1 MSKRHDWS
9 PLVPP
14 PTGTTSLK
22 RDKEE
27 EELTLATPTQD
38 EDSIAGQMS
47 RGNACWQKR
56 DWQGAIQAY
65 AYTLW
70 REPLASM
77 SIVYLMEASR
87 HEYQRERSRHLRDH
101 EDTIVVRA
109 GHERTRGQE
118 QVVLGESTEHQS
130 PLLVVPEDLA
140 DLVSWCWLEAL
151 RRPSDCI
158 ILEEQSMALVVVGL
172 IYKLIWGAVVLVDDL
187 AAAGSEYKRLDSL
200 TIDQL
205 KIQANGLPNPRD
217 LQGDEWQRLA
227 AGLITGFD
235 GTLTSGSGKQQNHS
249 LMQRERRVVNGAQL
263 NCLEALAPALAS
275 PLMAS
280 RYWRWN
286 QERINWPELRN
297 RTRETDLV
305 SIVIPAYGHPN
316 ELEACLNALRAAQN
330 QTRWEAVIVM
340 NDSTSLNG
348 DVVFK
353 HSCDDPRIR
362 AVWPGENLQFA
373 LGSNLGFAAS
383 NGHWLVLLNNDC
395 QVTRGWLDSLIE
407 PLNDEFVA
415 ATQPRLVGSDGSVRS
430 LGVVFHSKQ
439 TLGYPLYAGLP
450 ATLPCVGKPHQLQAL
465 TGACLA
471 MRAGDFASIDGLD
484 CRYIN
489 SQEDIDLCLRLLQLP
504 ERRYCLSC
512 PDSEVIHGEGRSP
525 GRYNHSAWSRHQF
538 VRRWSK
544 RIRPDDASIYA
555 EDDISIASFRADKR
569 EYVQAGIGA
578 GRAIL
583 QY

>member
-1 MSKRHDWS
+1 MIGADPPVS
-9 PLVPP
+9 P
-14 PTGTTSLK
+14 PTGTTSVK
-22 RDKEE
+22 REKDEE
-27 EELTLATPTQD
+27 EVTLTAPTQD
-38 EDSIAGQMS
+38 EDSITAQIS
-47 RGNACWQKR
+47 KGNACWQKR
-56 DWQGAIQAY
+56 DWQGAIKAY

-87 HEYQRERSRHLRDH
+87 HEYQRERSRYLRDH
-101 EDTIVVRA
+101 EDTIVARA
-109 GHERTRGQE
+109 IHEKTRKHE
-118 QVVLGESTEHQS
+118 QALLGESTEHHS
-130 PLLVVPEDLA
+130 PLLVIPEDQA

-151 RRPSDCI
+151 RHPADCI
-158 ILEEQSMALVVVGL
+158 ILEGQSMALVVVGL
-172 IYKLIWGAVVLVDDL
+172 IYKLIWGAVVLVNDL
-187 AAAGSEYKRLDSL
+187 PAAGSEYKRLESL

-205 KIQANGLPNPRD
+205 KIQANGLPNPRN
-217 LQGDEWQRLA
+217 LQGDEWQRLV

-235 GTLTSGSGKQQNHS
+235 GTLASGSGKQNDHS
-249 LMQRERRVVNGAQL
+249 FMQRSRSVVNGAQL

-280 RYWRWN
+280 RFWRWN
-286 QERINWPELRN
+286 QERINWTELRN

-316 ELEACLNALRAAQN
+316 ELEACLNALRGAKN

-348 DVVFK
+348 DVVLK
-353 HSCDDPRIR
+353 YSRDDPRIR

-373 LGSNLGFAAS
+373 LGCNVGFAAS

-395 QVTRGWLDSLIE
+395 QVTRGWLDALIE
-407 PLNDEFVA
+407 PLKDDFVA

-430 LGVVFHSKQ
+430 LGVVFHSEQ
-439 TLGYPLYAGLP
+439 TLGYPLYAGFP
-450 ATLPCVGKPHQLQAL
+450 ATLPCVRKPHQLQAL

-538 VRRWSK
+538 VRRWSL

-555 EDDISIASFRADKR
+555 EDEIGLASFRADKR
-569 EYVQAGIGA
+569 EYEQAGIGA

-583 QY
+583 QF

>member
-9 PLVPP
+9 RPAPP

-22 RDKEE
+22 RAQDEG
-27 EELTLATPTQD
+27 ELTLAAPTQD
-38 EDSIAGQMS
+38 EDTMAVQIN

-56 DWQGAIQAY
+56 DWQGAIKAY

-77 SIVYLMEASR
+77 SIVYLMESSR
-87 HEYQRERSRHLRDH
+87 HEYQRERSRYLRDRG
-101 EDTIVVRA
+101 ETFVVRA
-109 GHERTRGQE
+109 IHGKTRRQA
-118 QVVLGESTEHQS
+118 QVLLGGSTEDQS
-130 PLLVVPEDLA
+130 PLLVVPEYQA

-158 ILEEQSMALVVVGL
+158 ILEGQSMALVVVGL

-187 AAAGSEYKRLDSL
+187 AAAGSEYKKLDSL

-235 GTLTSGSGKQQNHS
+235 GNLTPGSGEQFNHS
-249 LMQRERRVVNGAQL
+249 FMKRPRRSVNGAQL
-263 NCLEALAPALAS
+263 NCLEVLAPALAS

-280 RYWRWN
+280 RFWRWN
-286 QERINWPELRN
+286 QEHINWPELRN
-297 RTRETDLV
+297 RTRDTDLV

-316 ELEACLNALRAAQN
+316 ELEACLKALRAAHN
-330 QTRWEAVIVM
+330 QRRWEAVIVM

-373 LGSNLGFAAS
+373 LGCNLGFAAS
-383 NGHWLVLLNNDC
+383 NGHWVVLLNNDC
-395 QVTRGWLDSLIE
+395 QVTRGWLDALIE
-407 PLNDEFVA
+407 PLQDEFVA

-430 LGVVFHSKQ
+430 LGVVFHSEQ

-450 ATLPCVGKPHQLQAL
+450 ATLPCVRKPHQLQAL

-471 MRAGDFASIDGLD
+471 MRARDFARIDGLD

-489 SQEDIDLCLRLLQLP
+489 SQEDIDLCLRLLELP

-538 VRRWSK
+538 VRRWSQ

-555 EDDISIASFRADKR
+555 EDEISFASFRPDKK
-569 EYVQAGIGA
+569 ENEQAGIGA
-578 GRAIL
+578 GRAVL

>member
-1 MSKRHDWS
+1 M
-9 PLVPP
+9 
-14 PTGTTSLK
+14 K
-22 RDKEE
+22 RDKDEK
-27 EELTLATPTQD
+27 ELTLAAPTQD
-38 EDSIAGQMS
+38 EDSVALQIS
-47 RGNACWQKR
+47 RGNACWQKH
-56 DWQGAIQAY
+56 DYQGAIRAY

-77 SIVYLMEASR
+77 SMVYLMEASR
-87 HEYQRERSRHLRDH
+87 DEYQRERSRYLRDH
-101 EDTIVVRA
+101 EDTIVIRA
-109 GHERTRGQE
+109 IHGERIMQE
-118 QVVLGESTEHQS
+118 VVILGESTERQN
-130 PLLVVPEDLA
+130 PLLVVPEDQA

-158 ILEEQSMALVVVGL
+158 ILEGQSMALVIVGL

-187 AAAGSEYKRLDSL
+187 PAAGSENKKLESL
-200 TIDQL
+200 TVDQL

-235 GTLTSGSGKQQNHS
+235 GTLTSGSGKQDNHS
-249 LMQRERRVVNGAQL
+249 FMQRERKVVNGAQL
-263 NCLEALAPALAS
+263 NCLEALSPALAS

-280 RYWRWN
+280 RFWRWN
-286 QERINWPELRN
+286 QEHINWPELRN

-316 ELEACLNALRAAQN
+316 ELEACLKALRSAQN

-340 NDSTSLNG
+340 NDSTSQNG
-348 DVVFK
+348 DVVLK
-353 HSCDDPRIR
+353 HSCEDPRIR

-373 LGSNLGFAAS
+373 LGCNLGFAAS

-395 QVTRGWLDSLIE
+395 QVTRGWLDALIY
-407 PLNDEFVA
+407 PLEDEIVA
-415 ATQPRLVGSDGSVRS
+415 ATQPRLVGGDGSVRS
-430 LGVVFHSKQ
+430 LGVVFHSEQ

-450 ATLPCVGKPHQLQAL
+450 ATLPCVRKPHQLQAL

-471 MRAGDFASIDGLD
+471 MRAGDFARIDGLD

-489 SQEDIDLCLRLLQLP
+489 SQEDIDLCLRLLELP

-525 GRYNHSAWSRHQF
+525 GRYSHSAWSRHQF
-538 VRRWSK
+538 VRRWTK
-544 RIRPDDASIYA
+544 RIRPDDTSIYA
-555 EDDISIASFRADKR
+555 EDEISFASFRPDKK
-569 EYVQAGIGA
+569 EYEQAGIGA
-578 GRAIL
+578 GRAVL
-583 QY
+583 QN

>member
-1 MSKRHDWS
+1 M
-9 PLVPP
+9 
-14 PTGTTSLK
+14 
-22 RDKEE
+22 
-27 EELTLATPTQD
+27 
-38 EDSIAGQMS
+38 
-47 RGNACWQKR
+47 
-56 DWQGAIQAY
+56 
-65 AYTLW
+65 
-70 REPLASM
+70 
-77 SIVYLMEASR
+77 VYLIEASR
-87 HEYQRERSRHLRDH
+87 DEYQRERSRYLRDH
-101 EDTIVVRA
+101 EDTIVIRA
-109 GHERTRGQE
+109 IHGERIMQE
-118 QVVLGESTEHQS
+118 VVVLGESTERQN
-130 PLLVVPEDLA
+130 PLLVVPEDQA

-158 ILEEQSMALVVVGL
+158 ILEGQSMALVIVGL

-187 AAAGSEYKRLDSL
+187 PAAGSENKKLESL
-200 TIDQL
+200 TVDQL

-235 GTLTSGSGKQQNHS
+235 GTLTSGSGKQDNHS
-249 LMQRERRVVNGAQL
+249 FMQRERKVVNGAQL
-263 NCLEALAPALAS
+263 NCLEALSPALAS

-280 RYWRWN
+280 RFWRWN
-286 QERINWPELRN
+286 QEHINWPELRN

-316 ELEACLNALRAAQN
+316 ELEACLKALRSAQN

-340 NDSTSLNG
+340 NDSTSQNG
-348 DVVFK
+348 DVVLK
-353 HSCDDPRIR
+353 HSCEDPRIR

-373 LGSNLGFAAS
+373 LGCNLGFAAS

-395 QVTRGWLDSLIE
+395 QVTRGWLDALIY
-407 PLNDEFVA
+407 PLEDEIVA
-415 ATQPRLVGSDGSVRS
+415 ATQPRLVGGDGSVRS
-430 LGVVFHSKQ
+430 LGVVFHSEQ

-450 ATLPCVGKPHQLQAL
+450 ATLPCVRKPHQLQAL

-471 MRAGDFASIDGLD
+471 MRAGDFARIDGLD

-489 SQEDIDLCLRLLQLP
+489 SQEDIDLCLRLLELP

-525 GRYNHSAWSRHQF
+525 GRYSHSAWSRHQF
-538 VRRWSK
+538 VRRWTK
-544 RIRPDDASIYA
+544 RIRPDDTSIYA
-555 EDDISIASFRADKR
+555 EDEISYASFRPDKK
-569 EYVQAGIGA
+569 EYEQAGIGA
-578 GRAIL
+578 GRAVL

>member
-1 MSKRHDWS
+1 M
-9 PLVPP
+9 
-14 PTGTTSLK
+14 K
-22 RDKEE
+22 RDKDEK
-27 EELTLATPTQD
+27 ELTLAAPTQD
-38 EDSIAGQMS
+38 EDSVALQIS
-47 RGNACWQKR
+47 RGNACWQKH
-56 DWQGAIQAY
+56 DWQGAIRAY

-77 SIVYLMEASR
+77 SMVYLIEASR
-87 HEYQRERSRHLRDH
+87 DEYQRERSRYLRDH
-101 EDTIVVRA
+101 EDTIVIRA
-109 GHERTRGQE
+109 IHGERIMQE
-118 QVVLGESTEHQS
+118 VVVLGESTERQN
-130 PLLVVPEDLA
+130 PLLVVPEDQA

-158 ILEEQSMALVVVGL
+158 ILEGQSMALVIVGL

-187 AAAGSEYKRLDSL
+187 PAAGSENKKLESL
-200 TIDQL
+200 TVDQL

-235 GTLTSGSGKQQNHS
+235 GTLTSGSGKQDNHS
-249 LMQRERRVVNGAQL
+249 FMQRERKVVNGAQL
-263 NCLEALAPALAS
+263 NCLEALSPALAS

-280 RYWRWN
+280 RFWRWN
-286 QERINWPELRN
+286 QEHINWPELRN

-316 ELEACLNALRAAQN
+316 ELEACLKALRSAQN

-340 NDSTSLNG
+340 NDSTSQNG
-348 DVVFK
+348 DVVLK
-353 HSCDDPRIR
+353 HSCEDPRIR

-373 LGSNLGFAAS
+373 LGCNLGFAAS

-395 QVTRGWLDSLIE
+395 QVTRGWLDALIY
-407 PLNDEFVA
+407 PLEDEIVA
-415 ATQPRLVGSDGSVRS
+415 ATQPRLVGGDGSVRS
-430 LGVVFHSKQ
+430 LGVVFHSEQ

-450 ATLPCVGKPHQLQAL
+450 ATLPCVRKPHQLQAL

-471 MRAGDFASIDGLD
+471 MRAGDFARIDGLD

-489 SQEDIDLCLRLLQLP
+489 SQEDIDLCLRLLELP

-525 GRYNHSAWSRHQF
+525 GRYSHSAWSRHQF
-538 VRRWSK
+538 VRRWTK
-544 RIRPDDASIYA
+544 RIRPDDTSIYA
-555 EDDISIASFRADKR
+555 EDEISFASFRPDKK
-569 EYVQAGIGA
+569 EYGQAGIGA
-578 GRAIL
+578 GRAVL

>member
-1 MSKRHDWS
+1 
-9 PLVPP
+9 V
-14 PTGTTSLK
+14 K
-22 RDKEE
+22 RDKDEK
-27 EELTLATPTQD
+27 ELTLAAPTQD
-38 EDSIAGQMS
+38 EDSVALQIS
-47 RGNACWQKR
+47 RGNACWQKH
-56 DWQGAIQAY
+56 DWQGAIRAY

-77 SIVYLMEASR
+77 SMVYLIEASR
-87 HEYQRERSRHLRDH
+87 DEYQRERSRYLRDH
-101 EDTIVVRA
+101 EDTIVIRA
-109 GHERTRGQE
+109 IHGERIMQE
-118 QVVLGESTEHQS
+118 VVVLGESTERQN
-130 PLLVVPEDLA
+130 PLLVVPEDQA

-158 ILEEQSMALVVVGL
+158 ILEGQSMALVIVGL

-187 AAAGSEYKRLDSL
+187 PAAGSENKKLESL
-200 TIDQL
+200 TVDQL

-235 GTLTSGSGKQQNHS
+235 GTLTSGSGKQDNHS
-249 LMQRERRVVNGAQL
+249 FMQRERKVVNGAQL
-263 NCLEALAPALAS
+263 NCLEALSPALAS

-280 RYWRWN
+280 RFWRWN
-286 QERINWPELRN
+286 QEHINWPELRN

-316 ELEACLNALRAAQN
+316 ELEACLKALRSAQN

-340 NDSTSLNG
+340 NDSTSQNG
-348 DVVFK
+348 DVVLK
-353 HSCDDPRIR
+353 HSCEDPRIR

-373 LGSNLGFAAS
+373 LGCNLGFAAS

-395 QVTRGWLDSLIE
+395 QVTRGWLDALIY
-407 PLNDEFVA
+407 PLEDEIVA
-415 ATQPRLVGSDGSVRS
+415 ATQPRLVGGDGSVRS
-430 LGVVFHSKQ
+430 LGVVFHSEQ

-450 ATLPCVGKPHQLQAL
+450 ATLPCVRKPHQLQAL

-471 MRAGDFASIDGLD
+471 MRARDFARIDGLD

-489 SQEDIDLCLRLLQLP
+489 SQEDIDLCLRLLELP

-525 GRYNHSAWSRHQF
+525 GRYSHSAWSRHQF
-538 VRRWSK
+538 VRRWTK
-544 RIRPDDASIYA
+544 RIRPDDTSIYA
-555 EDDISIASFRADKR
+555 EDEISFASFRPDKK
-569 EYVQAGIGA
+569 EYEQAGIGA
-578 GRAIL
+578 GRAVL